1 MRRQERSAGA
11 ASSKFQNVY
20 VKNLGEDVTE
30 ERLKEVF
37 EEFGKTTS
45 AVIMKVRRWGVC
57 SLTCHWYAQA
67 TKSF

>member
-1 MRRQERSAGA
+1 VGPFVRRQERETGT

-30 ERLKEVF
+30 EKLREVF

-45 AVIMKVRRWGVC
+45 AVIMKVRPGFGYRGGVVRG
-57 SLTCHWYAQA
+57 
-67 TKSF
+67 